1 MKTTLTETTIKPII
15 LLPVLK
21 NKIGKR
27 NKIQSSGFLWLLDF
41 GFFSKWKNHGIKVTS
56 LLAGILCYP
65 SQYLLFK
72 GENNYTVTL
81 IVDNYME
88 INNEMPPLGSLHLA
102 FPP

>member
-1 MKTTLTETTIKPII
+1 M
-15 LLPVLK
+15 
-21 NKIGKR
+21 
-27 NKIQSSGFLWLLDF
+27 
-41 GFFSKWKNHGIKVTS
+41 TS